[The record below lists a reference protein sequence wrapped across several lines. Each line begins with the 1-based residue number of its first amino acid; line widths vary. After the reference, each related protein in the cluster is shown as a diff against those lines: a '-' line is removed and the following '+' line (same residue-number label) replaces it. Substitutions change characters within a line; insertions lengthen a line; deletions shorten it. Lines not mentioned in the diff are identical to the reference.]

1 MFASCERLDG
11 FGYHSVSKSGAARI
25 FDRWHSA
32 SRRCEIPARIYP
44 YRKALSALDQ
54 SKAER
59 KISRLQIKKPLGVFV
74 KNLFFDL
81 LGERRVLADVL

>member
-1 MFASCERLDG
+1 
-11 FGYHSVSKSGAARI
+11 
-25 FDRWHSA
+25 
-32 SRRCEIPARIYP
+32 
-44 YRKALSALDQ
+44 LDQ

-81 LGERRVLADVL
+81 LRERRVLADVL